1 MRLLCLVL
9 VCFNASLLTASGE
22 LLNVGSAKQLFLDH
36 RFIESSKGTE
46 LVVNR
51 PRIPGEK
58 LIIADKPWEACWI
71 GGYLSVIQEGDRL
84 HMWYEAADREEKRV
98 GIAYAYSTD
107 GGARWTKPNLGIID
121 FRGSKNN
128 NLVSRDTGGTHVFR
142 NRPDAPAAERYCMF
156 VQTANKGPNQAFVSP
171 DGLHWSAYGKVP
183 FLDPKANEHLTLDS
197 QNVIFWDTRLKK
209 YVAYPRMNIPTNV
222 GGARISRSFGYA
234 ASDTFGDFPKFK
246 IVFKRDEMDSIDMDW
261 YTTGAIQYPFAADTY
276 LMFPAAYHHYPEP
289 PVGKFSNDGPLDI
302 QLATSR
308 DGLQW
313 DRLDRRPLIPLGL
326 EGSWDSAGLYVGYGI
341 SRQGDELSLYY
352 TAFEVTHGAYVATG
366 VLGGIIT
373 RAIYR
378 LDGFVSVDA
387 PYGGGEFTTPAM
399 VFSGDH
405 LELNFEGSAGG
416 WAHVEILDAQG
427 KPLPNFTAK
436 DADPVTGNSTGKTV
450 KWGGQS
456 DLSSLAGRPIKLR
469 FVMRDAK
476 LYAFQFVSGGSAGK

>member
-9 VCFNASLLTASGE
+9 VCFNASFLTAAGGP
-22 LLNVGSAKQLFLDH
+22 LNVGSAKQLFLDH

-46 LVVNR
+46 LVINR

-58 LIIADKPWEACWI
+58 LIVVDSPWETYWI

-98 GIAYAYSTD
+98 GLAYAYSSD
-107 GGARWTKPNLGIID
+107 GGAKWTKPNLGIID
-121 FRGSKNN
+121 FRGSRNN
-128 NLVSRDTGGTHVFR
+128 NLVTRDTAGIHVFR
-142 NRPDAPAAERYCMF
+142 NRPDAPAAEKYCLF
-156 VQTANKGPNQAFVSP
+156 VDANKAFVSP
-171 DGLHWSAYGKVP
+171 DGLHWSPYGKVP
-183 FLDPKANEHLTLDS
+183 FLDHKANEHLGLDS
-197 QNVIFWDTRLKK
+197 QNVIFWDTSLKK
-209 YVAYPRMNIPTNV
+209 YVAYPRINLPTY
-222 GGARISRSFGYA
+222 GRSFGYA

-246 IVFKRDEMDSIDMDW
+246 IAFKRDAMDPINMDF
-261 YTTGAIQYPFAADTY
+261 YTTGAIQYPFAADSY
-276 LMFPAAYHHYPEP
+276 LMFPTAYYHYPEP
-289 PVGKFSNDGPLDI
+289 PVGKFSNDGPIDI
-302 QLATSR
+302 QFATSR

-313 DRLDRRPLIPLGL
+313 DRSDRRPLISLGL
-326 EGSWDSAGLYVGYGI
+326 EGSWDCAGLYVGYGM
-341 SRQGDELSLYY
+341 SRQGDELSIYY
-352 TAFEVTHGAYVATG
+352 TALDVTHGAYVATG
-366 VLGGIIT
+366 VLGGTIT

-399 VFSGDH
+399 VFSGGH

-416 WAHVEILDAQG
+416 WARVEILDEQG
-427 KPLPNFTAK
+427 KPFLHFTEK
-436 DADPVTGNSTGKTV
+436 EADPVTGNSTGKTV